1 MDSRTPL
8 AKVRGLGSAKE
19 GTDHFWRQRVT
30 AVSNLVLV
38 SFLVVLLVRLAG
50 ADYATVKSV
59 LARPHNAIMLL
70 LFVLSGVIHMR
81 LGMQTIIEDYI
92 HSEGR
97 KVVALVLNSFFA
109 VAVGL
114 TCAFAVLKL
123 SLGA

>member
-1 MDSRTPL
+1 
-8 AKVRGLGSAKE
+8 
-19 GTDHFWRQRVT
+19 
-30 AVSNLVLV
+30 VLV